1 MAKKNF
7 KEFVKEHKKEI
18 IIGTIAGVTGVVAGY
33 MLNEFIISPLYV
45 RKFMAEVNEKPTKV
59 LTPYKSHFGDCSE
72 LWIGGVTGNPT
83 AIIRDINYQNFEE
96 AGFEF
101 VDYCLDNGITKTL
114 DQPINVM
121 IEIVNN

>member
-1 MAKKNF
+1 MAKKNL

-18 IIGTIAGVTGVVAGY
+18 IIGTVAALTGVGVGVL
-33 MLNEFIISPLYV
+33 LNG
-45 RKFMAEVNEKPTKV
+45 RKLVIPTSITKALADNPNKV
-59 LTPYKSHFGDCSE
+59 LESYKSHFGECTD
-72 LWIGGVTGNPT
+72 LWLNGVTGNPMGT
-83 AIIRDINYQNFEE
+83 VRDISYQNFEE

-121 IEIVNN
+121 IEIVNS